1 MIIHF
6 IEYLKSFFRI
16 LNHPLNRK
24 QKVKAAGRVLWWKA
38 NQLFFHLPAVVTLHN
53 TKMKCICPPE
63 SSYGSLVLYC
73 NYPEYSEMR
82 LLGKLLKPDSIFLD
96 VGANIGVYTLLAAS
110 KIKKG
115 KIYSFEPVSTVVD
128 ILYQNVRINHLEDR
142 VTIMDKVVSDHTG
155 QEMFV
160 IQEISEYSH
169 ISSDQTL
176 KVKPVPSIKLDDFF
190 KLKKISF
197 IDVVKI
203 DVEGAEMKVL
213 KGLERYLRLGKVGAL
228 IVELNKRNN
237 FYGTDS
243 NKIIDYL
250 RSLNFRI
257 YKLDEGINLI
267 DLLTVEENQTMNV
280 IAILNV

>member
-38 NQLFFHLPAVVTLHN
+38 NQLFFHLPAVVSLHN
-53 TKMKCICPPE
+53 TKMKFICFPT
-63 SSYGSLVLYC
+63 SSFGSLVVYC
-73 NYPEYSEMR
+73 NLPEYPEMKFFE
-82 LLGKLLKPDSIFLD
+82 KILKPDSVFID
-96 VGANIGVYTLLAAS
+96 VGANVGVYTLLAAE

-142 VTIMDKVVSDHTG
+142 VTIIDKVVSDHTG

-213 KGLERYLRLGKVGAL
+213 KGLEKYLRLGKVRNL
-228 IVELNKRNN
+228 IVELNRRNS
-237 FYGTDS
+237 FYGTNS
-243 NKIIDYL
+243 NQIIDYL
-250 RSLNFRI
+250 KKLNFKV
-257 YKLDEGINLI
+257 YKLDERINL
-267 DLLTVEENQTMNV
+267 EEIKYISQDQTLNV
-280 IAILNV
+280 IAILNA